1 VYNGRNV
8 KGGMVRF
15 LVFILILSCI
25 SVPVFL
31 SADEESEIASVKE
44 IVEMKRSIVIP
55 KDPVI
60 SALLAVQYPGLG
72 QVYCGR
78 YWRAAGIFVGEV
90 ALITGGIVLRGEQ
103 KEKFTY
109 AVIDSANGDTV
120 YLEGKRLVN
129 TETTETKKNIG
140 TAMLVTA
147 LGIHIWQ
154 IFDAYHQ
161 ANVHNRDMIRRAKK
175 SETGFN
181 LQLKDD
187 GVGIAFYK
195 NF

>member
-1 VYNGRNV
+1 MKQYRIILVLLLIFIST
-8 KGGMVRF
+8 F
-15 LVFILILSCI
+15 LY
-25 SVPVFL
+25 
-31 SADEESEIASVKE
+31 AEEEKEIASIRE
-44 IVEMKRSIVIP
+44 IVEVRKTIVIP

-78 YWRAAGIFVGEV
+78 YWRAAGIFVGEI
-90 ALITGGIVLRGEQ
+90 ALIGIGISMIGEE

-109 AVIDSANGDTV
+109 SVTDSATGEIV
-120 YLEGKRLVN
+120 YLEGERTKDEER
-129 TETTETKKNIG
+129 TERDKNIG
-140 TAMLVTA
+140 NALLLTAI
-147 LGIHIWQ
+147 GIHIWQ

-175 SETGFN
+175 NETGFN
-181 LQLKDD
+181 LRLKED

>member
-1 VYNGRNV
+1 MKQYRIVLV
-8 KGGMVRF
+8 ILLIFISTF
-15 LVFILILSCI
+15 LY
-25 SVPVFL
+25 P
-31 SADEESEIASVKE
+31 EEEKEIASIRE
-44 IVEMKRSIVIP
+44 IVEVKRTIVIP

-78 YWRAAGIFVGEV
+78 YWRAAGIFVGEI
-90 ALITGGIVLRGEQ
+90 ALIGIGISMIGEQ

-109 AVIDSANGDTV
+109 AVTDSATGEIV
-120 YLEGKRLVN
+120 YLEGERIKDEERTKRD
-129 TETTETKKNIG
+129 KGIG
-140 TAMLVTA
+140 NALLLTAI
-147 LGIHIWQ
+147 GIHIWQ

-175 SETGFN
+175 NETGFN
-181 LQLKDD
+181 LKLKED